1 MGKLLSSPLKLNIQ
15 EALFSISSAWEP
27 VKGEADGRAWGGL
40 VGRAWWVTFSEGS
53 QGQGGTVRG
62 VPEEACVCSL
72 FLQCS
77 GSRFAKGRLSL
88 GAVRGCFISAS
99 PWADGGEKEG
109 EALGP
114 EETNRSCRTRA
125 ELQEGE
131 GFRLLDSFLS
141 LQNVLGMEVPG
152 REVQEGM

>member
-27 VKGEADGRAWGGL
+27 VRGRWMGGGAVL

-88 GAVRGCFISAS
+88 GAVRGCFTSAS

-141 LQNVLGMEVPG
+141 LPNVLGMEVLG

>member
-1 MGKLLSSPLKLNIQ
+1 MGGRGGGLSGGPGGSRFPRGVRGR
-15 EALFSISSAWEP
+15 EALL
-27 VKGEADGRAWGGL
+27 EA
-40 VGRAWWVTFSEGS
+40 S
-53 QGQGGTVRG
+53 
-62 VPEEACVCSL
+62 CVCSL

-77 GSRFAKGRLSL
+77 GSRSAKGRLSL
-88 GAVRGCFISAS
+88 GAVRGCFTSAS
-99 PWADGGEKEG
+99 PRADGGEKEG

-131 GFRLLDSFLS
+131 GFRPLDSFPS